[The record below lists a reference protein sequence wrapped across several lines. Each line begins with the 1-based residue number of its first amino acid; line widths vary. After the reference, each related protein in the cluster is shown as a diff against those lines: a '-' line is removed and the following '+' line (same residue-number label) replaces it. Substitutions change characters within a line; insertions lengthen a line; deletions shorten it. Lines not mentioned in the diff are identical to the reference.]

1 MVYLDIDGA
10 QALSYGGPV
19 TIPHLDV
26 PAFRAPAELNVS
38 DEWIIQELIQRLNQ
52 QFSEM
57 GVRFVD
63 AQPASES
70 EFSTLYLGGDDDVFR
85 PYGFFLGLAEKV
97 DVGNVDR
104 SDVAWVFTDNLLS
117 IDSSLGD
124 YLESLQLV
132 AAHETGR
139 LLGYENVR
147 PIDEVDLLR
156 FPLHGVAERNTRHG
170 R

>member
-1 MVYLDIDGA
+1 MYKRQTFPELPGLILRDTDARNYSGQVVYLDIDGA

-26 PAFRAPAELNVS
+26 PAFRAPAELSVS

-52 QFSEM
+52 QFSEV

-63 AQPASES
+63 AQPAPES
-70 EFSTLYLGGDDDVFR
+70 KFSTLYLGGDDDVFR

-132 AAHETGR
+132 AC
-139 LLGYENVR
+139 LLYTSPSPR
-147 PIDEVDLLR
+147 D
-156 FPLHGVAERNTRHG
+156 
-170 R
+170 